1 MKHKHIFLRFTS
13 LLLTA
18 VCLGGAFPSR
28 AADSSDNT
36 PFEVDA
42 LSAVLMD
49 AATGEILYAK
59 NADEALP
66 PASVTKVMTMLLV
79 MEAIDSGRMSL
90 TDTVTVSEYA
100 ASMGGSQVY
109 LEPGEQMSVED
120 MIKSVVISSAND
132 AATAIAIAV
141 AESEDDFV
149 DMMNETARKIGLR
162 NTHFDNP
169 HGLDSEEH
177 YTTARELA
185 LITAEALKNGVFRE
199 IVSTYK
205 KLLPLNGVPD
215 RRLVVNHNR
224 LLRTY
229 DGCIGVKTGFTKKDG
244 RCLVSAAER
253 DGITLVAVTLNA
265 PNDWSD
271 HKKMLDHG
279 FASVKRVKISSDGIE
294 GYLPVVGGKESM
306 IKYGAIGDTSAV
318 LPNDTGEFRVVIELP
333 RFVFAPVKK
342 GDIIGRAVF
351 MNGNDE
357 VASLPIEALT
367 DAPKRKV
374 KKTFWQWLLGLFR

>member
-1 MKHKHIFLRFTS
+1 MFRKTVLYCIISAIFIGVF
-13 LLLTA
+13 
-18 VCLGGAFPSR
+18 V
-28 AADSSDNT
+28 
-36 PFEVDA
+36 PFSAHAEGLDISVSA
-42 LSAVLMD
+42 SSAVLIE
-49 AATGEILYAK
+49 AESGRVLYAK
-59 NADEALP
+59 DADKRRPMASTTKIMTALVALENHDLDAPIKIPKEAVGIEGSSLYLTEGETLTLHELLY
-66 PASVTKVMTMLLV
+66 ALML
-79 MEAIDSGRMSL
+79 R
-90 TDTVTVSEYA
+90 
-100 ASMGGSQVY
+100 
-109 LEPGEQMSVED
+109 
-120 MIKSVVISSAND
+120 SAND
-132 AATAIAIAV
+132 AAAAIAIAV
-141 AESEDDFV
+141 GGSVADFAE
-149 DMMNETARKIGLR
+149 MMNEKAEEMGLTD
-162 NTHFDNP
+162 THFDNP

-185 LITAEALKNGVFRE
+185 LITAEALKNEVFRE

-253 DGITLVAVTLNA
+253 DGVTLVAVTLNA
-265 PNDWSD
+265 PNDWND
-271 HKKMLDHG
+271 HKKMLDSG
-279 FASVKRVKISSDGIE
+279 FSAVKRVKISSDGIE
-294 GYLPVVGGKESM
+294 GYLPTVGAKTDM
-306 IKYGAIGDTSAV
+306 IMYGAVGDTSAL
-318 LPNDTGEFRVVIELP
+318 LPNDAGELRVVIELP

-351 MNGNDE
+351 YDGENE

>member
-1 MKHKHIFLRFTS
+1 MFRKTVLICIISAIFISVFVPFS
-13 LLLTA
+13 A
-18 VCLGGAFPSR
+18 R
-28 AADSSDNT
+28 ASVLDISVSAS
-36 PFEVDA
+36 
-42 LSAVLMD
+42 SAVLIEAESGRVLYEKD
-49 AATGEILYAK
+49 ADKRRPMASTTKIMTALVALENGGLDMAVKIQKEAVGIEGSSVYLAEGEVLTLRELLYA
-59 NADEALP
+59 L
-66 PASVTKVMTMLLV
+66 ML
-79 MEAIDSGRMSL
+79 R
-90 TDTVTVSEYA
+90 
-100 ASMGGSQVY
+100 
-109 LEPGEQMSVED
+109 
-120 MIKSVVISSAND
+120 SAND
-132 AATAIAIAV
+132 AAAAIAIAV
-141 AESEDDFV
+141 GGSVSDFAE
-149 DMMNETARKIGLR
+149 MMNEKAEEMGLE

-185 LITAEALKNGVFRE
+185 LITAEALKNDVFRE

-205 KLLPLNGVPD
+205 KTLPLGNVPD

-253 DGITLVAVTLNA
+253 DGVTLIAVTLNA

-271 HKKMLDHG
+271 HKKMLDGG
-279 FASVKRVKISSDGIE
+279 FSAVKRVKISSDGIE
-294 GYLPVVGGKESM
+294 GYLPAVGATESM
-306 IKYGAIGDTSAV
+306 IKYAAVGETSAV
-318 LPNDTGEFRVVIELP
+318 LPNDAGELRVVIELP
-333 RFVFAPVKK
+333 RFVFAPVKS

-351 MNGNDE
+351 MNGENE

-374 KKTFWQWLLGLFR
+374 KKTFWQWILGLFR

>member
-1 MKHKHIFLRFTS
+1 MLRKTVLYCIITAIFIGVFVPFS
-13 LLLTA
+13 
-18 VCLGGAFPSR
+18 VR
-28 AADSSDNT
+28 A
-36 PFEVDA
+36 DA
-42 LSAVLMD
+42 PNISVSASSAVLIE
-49 AATGEILYAK
+49 AESGRVLYAK
-59 NADEALP
+59 DENKRRPMASTTKIMTALVALENAELDMAVNIPKEAVGIEGSSLYLTEGETLTLHELLY
-66 PASVTKVMTMLLV
+66 ALML
-79 MEAIDSGRMSL
+79 R
-90 TDTVTVSEYA
+90 
-100 ASMGGSQVY
+100 
-109 LEPGEQMSVED
+109 
-120 MIKSVVISSAND
+120 SAND

-141 AESEDDFV
+141 GGSVSDFAE
-149 DMMNETARKIGLR
+149 MMNEKAEKMGLTD
-162 NTHFDNP
+162 THFDNP

-185 LITAEALKNGVFRE
+185 LITAEALKNDIFRE

-205 KLLPLNGVPD
+205 KFLPLNGVQD

-271 HKKMLDHG
+271 HKKMLDYG
-279 FASVKRVKISSDGIE
+279 FASVKRVKISGCGIE
-294 GYLPVVGGKESM
+294 GYLPTVGAKTDM
-306 IKYGAIGDTSAV
+306 IRCGAVGDTSAV
-318 LPNDTGEFRVVIELP
+318 LPNDAGELRVVIELP

-342 GDIIGRAVF
+342 GDVIGSAVF
-351 MNGNDE
+351 YDGENE

>member
-1 MKHKHIFLRFTS
+1 MLRKTVLYCVITAIFIGVFVPFS
-13 LLLTA
+13 
-18 VCLGGAFPSR
+18 VC
-28 AADSSDNT
+28 ADELDIGVSAS
-36 PFEVDA
+36 
-42 LSAVLMD
+42 SAVLIEAESGRVLFAKD
-49 AATGEILYAK
+49 ADKRRPMASTTKIMTALVALENAELDMAVRIPKEAVGIEGSSLYLTEGETLTLHELLYA
-59 NADEALP
+59 L
-66 PASVTKVMTMLLV
+66 ML
-79 MEAIDSGRMSL
+79 R
-90 TDTVTVSEYA
+90 
-100 ASMGGSQVY
+100 
-109 LEPGEQMSVED
+109 
-120 MIKSVVISSAND
+120 SAND

-141 AESEDDFV
+141 GGSVSDFSE
-149 DMMNETARKIGLR
+149 MMNEKAEEMGLTD
-162 NTHFDNP
+162 THFDNP
-169 HGLDSEEH
+169 HGLDSDEH

-185 LITAEALKNGVFRE
+185 LITAEALKNDVFRE

-205 KLLPLNGVPD
+205 KSLPLGGVPD

-253 DGITLVAVTLNA
+253 DGITLIAVTLNA

-271 HKKMLDHG
+271 HKRMLDNG

-294 GYLPVVGGKESM
+294 GYLPTVGAKTDM
-306 IKYGAIGDTSAV
+306 IKYGAVGDASAV
-318 LPNDTGEFRVVIELP
+318 LPNDTGELRVVIELP

-342 GDIIGRAVF
+342 GDVIGRAVF

-374 KKTFWQWLLGLFR
+374 KKSFWQWLLGLFS

>member
-1 MKHKHIFLRFTS
+1 MLRKTV
-13 LLLTA
+13 LYCIITA
-18 VCLGGAFPSR
+18 LFIGAFVPFSVR
-28 AADSSDNT
+28 ATGLDISVSAS
-36 PFEVDA
+36 
-42 LSAVLMD
+42 SAVLIEAESGRVLYEKD
-49 AATGEILYAK
+49 ADKRRPMASTTKIMTALVALENCELDTAVKIPKEAVGIEGSSLYLVEGEILTLRELLYA
-59 NADEALP
+59 L
-66 PASVTKVMTMLLV
+66 ML
-79 MEAIDSGRMSL
+79 R
-90 TDTVTVSEYA
+90 
-100 ASMGGSQVY
+100 
-109 LEPGEQMSVED
+109 
-120 MIKSVVISSAND
+120 SAND
-132 AATAIAIAV
+132 AAAAIAITV
-141 AESEDDFV
+141 GGSVSDFV
-149 DMMNETARKIGLR
+149 DMMNEKAEEMGLTD
-162 NTHFDNP
+162 THFDNP

-185 LITAEALKNGVFRE
+185 FITAEALKNEVFRE

-205 KLLPLNGVPD
+205 KSLPLGNVPD

-253 DGITLVAVTLNA
+253 DGITLIAVTLNA

-271 HKKMLDHG
+271 HKRMLDSG
-279 FASVKRVKISSDGIE
+279 FAAVKRVKISSDGIE
-294 GYLPVVGGKESM
+294 GYLPTVGAKTDM
-306 IKYGAIGDTSAV
+306 IKYGAVGDTSAV
-318 LPNDTGEFRVVIELP
+318 LPNDAGELRVVIELP

-367 DAPKRKV
+367 DAPERKV
-374 KKTFWQWLLGLFR
+374 KKSFWQWLLGLFR

>member
-1 MKHKHIFLRFTS
+1 MLRKTVLYCIITAIFIGVFAPFS
-13 LLLTA
+13 
-18 VCLGGAFPSR
+18 VR
-28 AADSSDNT
+28 A
-36 PFEVDA
+36 DA
-42 LSAVLMD
+42 PNISVSASSAVLIE
-49 AATGEILYAK
+49 AESGRVLYAK
-59 NADEALP
+59 DEIKRRPMASTTKIMTALVALENAELDMAVKIPKEAVGIEGSSLYLTEGETLTLHELLY
-66 PASVTKVMTMLLV
+66 ALML
-79 MEAIDSGRMSL
+79 R
-90 TDTVTVSEYA
+90 
-100 ASMGGSQVY
+100 
-109 LEPGEQMSVED
+109 
-120 MIKSVVISSAND
+120 SAND

-141 AESEDDFV
+141 GGSVSDFAE
-149 DMMNETARKIGLR
+149 MMNEKAEKMGLTD
-162 NTHFDNP
+162 THFDNP
-169 HGLDSEEH
+169 HGLDSDEH

-185 LITAEALKNGVFRE
+185 LITAEALKNDIFRE

-205 KLLPLNGVPD
+205 KLLPLNGVQD

-271 HKKMLDHG
+271 HKKMLDYG

-294 GYLPVVGGKESM
+294 GYLPTVGAKTDM
-306 IKYGAIGDTSAV
+306 IRYGAVGDTSAV
-318 LPNDTGEFRVVIELP
+318 LPNDVGELRVVIELP
-333 RFVFAPVKK
+333 RFVFSPVKK
-342 GDIIGRAVF
+342 GDVIGRAVF
-351 MNGNDE
+351 YDGENE
-357 VASLPIEALT
+357 VASLPIKALT

>member
-1 MKHKHIFLRFTS
+1 MLRKTGLYCIITAIFIGVFVPFS
-13 LLLTA
+13 
-18 VCLGGAFPSR
+18 VR
-28 AADSSDNT
+28 A
-36 PFEVDA
+36 DA
-42 LSAVLMD
+42 PNISVSASSAVLIE
-49 AATGEILYAK
+49 AESGRVLYAK
-59 NADEALP
+59 DENKRRPMASTTKIMTALVALENAKLDMAVKIPKEAVGIEGSSLYLTEGETLTLHELLY
-66 PASVTKVMTMLLV
+66 ALML
-79 MEAIDSGRMSL
+79 R
-90 TDTVTVSEYA
+90 
-100 ASMGGSQVY
+100 
-109 LEPGEQMSVED
+109 
-120 MIKSVVISSAND
+120 SAND

-141 AESEDDFV
+141 GGSVSDFAE
-149 DMMNETARKIGLR
+149 MMNEKAEKMGLTD
-162 NTHFDNP
+162 THFDNP
-169 HGLDSEEH
+169 HGLDSDEH

-185 LITAEALKNGVFRE
+185 LITAEALKNDIFRE

-205 KLLPLNGVPD
+205 KLLPLNGVQD

-265 PNDWSD
+265 PSDWSD
-271 HKKMLDHG
+271 HKKMLDNG
-279 FASVKRVKISSDGIE
+279 FAAVKRVKISSDGID
-294 GYLPVVGGKESM
+294 GYLPTVGAKTDM
-306 IKYGAIGDTSAV
+306 IRYGAVGDTSAV
-318 LPNDTGEFRVVIELP
+318 LPNDVGELRVVIELP

-342 GDIIGRAVF
+342 GDVIGRAVF
-351 MNGNDE
+351 YDGQNE

>member
-1 MKHKHIFLRFTS
+1 MFRKTILICIISALFIGIFVPFS
-13 LLLTA
+13 
-18 VCLGGAFPSR
+18 SR
-28 AADSSDNT
+28 AEEQEISVSAS
-36 PFEVDA
+36 
-42 LSAVLMD
+42 SAVLIEPKSGRVLYEKD
-49 AATGEILYAK
+49 ADKRRPMASTTKIMTALVALENADINMAVKIPKEAVGIEGSSLYLTEGETLTLHELLYA
-59 NADEALP
+59 L
-66 PASVTKVMTMLLV
+66 ML
-79 MEAIDSGRMSL
+79 R
-90 TDTVTVSEYA
+90 
-100 ASMGGSQVY
+100 
-109 LEPGEQMSVED
+109 
-120 MIKSVVISSAND
+120 SAND

-141 AESEDDFV
+141 GGSLSDFAE
-149 DMMNETARKIGLR
+149 MMNEKAEKMGLTDTR
-162 NTHFDNP
+162 FDNP

-185 LITAEALKNGVFRE
+185 LITAEALKNGTFRE

-205 KLLPLNGVPD
+205 KLLPLNGVQD

-253 DGITLVAVTLNA
+253 DGITLIAVTLNA

-306 IKYGAIGDTSAV
+306 IRYGAIGDKSAV
-318 LPNDTGEFRVVIELP
+318 LPNDTGELRVVIELP